1 MKVKHRHIFN
11 TLKAKGVYPLTTTL
25 AKYSEAVTEVVLE
38 AIGHSGASLNSE
50 RPLYKRVVDLS
61 TKFAKNARWNW
72 KKGHKS
78 TKGVAFF
85 DDEMEVIIYFY
96 LIFRDALDFKSFV
109 IWRRRKRSLFCIT
122 G

>member
-38 AIGHSGASLNSE
+38 AIGHPGASLNSE

-85 DDEMEVIIYFY
+85 DDEMEVNIIFFSD
-96 LIFRDALDFKSFV
+96 LGEFGFQIGCGKLHSVD
-109 IWRRRKRSLFCIT
+109 
-122 G
+122 